1 VLCDL
6 DGTLV
11 DSTASVMRNW
21 RRIAAMLGRDEDDP
35 VGDLHGIPGNQ
46 VLRRIAPDLDEER
59 VSELNEALVEGEIA
73 DTGDVTATK
82 GALLLIETV
91 PPDRWAI
98 VTSGTRRLAV
108 ARLRAAGLPVPPIMV
123 TADDVHEGKPNP
135 APFLLAARH
144 LGVPADRCLAIE
156 DAPAGITA
164 ARAAG
169 CATLGV
175 LTTFS
180 ALEGDTVDELS
191 DLAVE
196 VTAGGLTV
204 TYPASEAAS

>member
-82 GALLLIETV
+82 GALMLIETV

-135 APFLLAARH
+135 ARPFCSPPATSASPPSDASPSRTPRRGSRPHARRA
-144 LGVPADRCLAIE
+144 VPRSVCS
-156 DAPAGITA
+156 PRSPRWRGTPSTSCPTW
-164 ARAAG
+164 R
-169 CATLGV
+169 
-175 LTTFS
+175 S
-180 ALEGDTVDELS
+180 R
-191 DLAVE
+191 
-196 VTAGGLTV
+196 
-204 TYPASEAAS
+204 